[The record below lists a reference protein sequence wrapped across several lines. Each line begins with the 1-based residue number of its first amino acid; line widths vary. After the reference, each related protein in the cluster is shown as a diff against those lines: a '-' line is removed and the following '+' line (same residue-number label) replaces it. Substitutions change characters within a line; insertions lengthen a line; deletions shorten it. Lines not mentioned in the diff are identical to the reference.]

1 LVSTITIT
9 MAPKREPYCTMNG
22 RVFDAGH
29 SGVALISDH
38 PLCRI
43 PHLVSGSSA
52 IPVCP
57 EQEGRVVWMRP
68 ERCIT
73 RDGPLLLH
81 HFASI
86 NPEVHLTPPVFAA
99 LRKTSDR
106 FCRLLNLLPWSP
118 QLVLLDWPSPERL
131 HFSLDPL
138 NDRSCQELQPRL
150 VQLETLEL
158 LNTSG
163 CPSLLFCRTPPV
175 LAPAPAAPIP

>member
-1 LVSTITIT
+1 

-158 LNTSG
+158 LDTSG
-163 CPSLLFCRTPPV
+163 HSSLLFCRTPPV
-175 LAPAPAAPIP
+175 LAPAPGLPIP